1 MTYNTTYYSKAE
13 LKVYILLLCAKADS
27 IEDAGELNL
36 IRSKTSPENFERL
49 YNEISQDDEDESFTK
64 IEKSVSRLNYSHMEL
79 AELKKEIREVFSAD
93 RKFHIT
99 ERSLSRI
106 LDNII
111 Y

>member
-1 MTYNTTYYSKAE
+1 MKNNGTHWSKAE

-27 IEDAGELNL
+27 IEDTEELNL
-36 IRSKTSPENFERL
+36 IRSRTAPEKFDRL
-49 YNEISQDDEDESFTK
+49 YNEISHDDEDNSFTK
-64 IEKSVSRLNYSHMEL
+64 IENTISKLDYSEMEL

-93 RKFHIT
+93 GKFHIT
-99 ERSLSRI
+99 ERNLSRI